1 MNQILNLPPTPGMAL
16 SESPFFPVRDSIKSR
31 AKRRRQFNM
40 EANVNLFTGVPSGF
54 YSHRPM
60 SSALSFAPSLVE
72 NTIDEGNGKVDR
84 TIEQVVDEERYID
97 EGKKDAPLTPEQ
109 TTDIVNNIP
118 RMSAW
123 DRFKY
128 AAAFAGAA
136 GGTVYGVYKNVE
148 ELLNLMGGDGARQ
161 QPDQLLA
168 TSELGRQ
175 LGGFYVSRDFEHE
188 ISTQDDSPSLLST
201 QEAENIIDRQII
213 NARQDSTPTSSGT
226 PTIEFGQRRSSD
238 PGDFVQTPLPR
249 NNTEE
254 TKTSRFVTPQKPHK
268 SRHNRRDGHT
278 LYIVSPRRQWG
289 EPVSGRPVRQRNTT
303 QRTTTTPNGTMQFGD
318 ERQPGRSF

>member
-60 SSALSFAPSLVE
+60 SSVLSFAPSLVE

-84 TIEQVVDEERYID
+84 TREQVVDEERYID

-161 QPDQLLA
+161 QSDQLLA

-175 LGGFYVSRDFEHE
+175 LGGFYVSKDFEHE
-188 ISTQDDSPSLLST
+188 ISTQDDSPSLLSK
-201 QEAENIIDRQII
+201 QQAENIIDRQIL
-213 NARQDSTPTSSGT
+213 NARQDNFESKENNVSAYFDNTN
-226 PTIEFGQRRSSD
+226 EFFIPPDSQPWIRTQGEAAAEAALGFHRRA
-238 PGDFVQTPLPR
+238 
-249 NNTEE
+249 
-254 TKTSRFVTPQKPHK
+254 
-268 SRHNRRDGHT
+268 
-278 LYIVSPRRQWG
+278 VSPRRQVG
-289 EPVSGRPVRQRNTT
+289 QPVSGRPVRQHPVRQRNPA
-303 QRTTTTPNGTMQFGD
+303 QHTTTSPGGTMQWGD
-318 ERQPGRSF
+318 NRQPGRSF